1 MPKAC
6 LSNLQHIVLKRRLC
20 QASLCAFVILL
31 SCNRVEVA
39 VLFLRDM
46 EEAREH
52 CRQTSVLIV
61 DVSLKNLCCL
71 GDRNEVIVGY

>member
-31 SCNRVEVA
+31 SCNRIEIA

-46 EEAREH
+46 EETREH
-52 CRQTSVLIV
+52 SRQTSVLIV
-61 DVSLKNLCCL
+61 DMRFQNLCSL
-71 GDRNEVIVGY
+71 GDRNKVVIGY